1 MSQLSRAIYESFN
14 IAEDFAEEIAETADE
29 SVENYEEKPMDE
41 SLVTEGTMWDKVK
54 AHLGNMKNES
64 LTEDVGEYTDREKAA
79 ISKALDDFFELAV
92 RQDIPPNIA
101 KKQVLGE
108 NMQESLTEAKEKPGY
123 KYNSRE
129 GYDPEAHMKH
139 VCEKYRKAAEFGLD
153 EPLTEE
159 KLKYEDWRI
168 QNIAM
173 GASIPSAKLKEALL
187 EEFKNED

>member
-29 SVENYEEKPMDE
+29 SVENYAEKPMEE
-41 SLVTEGTMWDKVK
+41 SLITEGTMWDKVE

-64 LTEDVGEYTDREKAA
+64 LTEDVGGKYSVAEIE
-79 ISKALDDFFELAV
+79 KALDEFYELV
-92 RQDIPPNIA
+92 FRQDTPPQKA
-101 KKQVLGE
+101 KSQILGIDV
-108 NMQESLTEAKEKPGY
+108 QESLKESQKPGY
-123 KYNSRE
+123 RFNSRE
-129 GYDPEAHMKH
+129 KYDPKEYMKY
-139 VCEKYRKAAEFGLD
+139 VCEKYRKAADFGMD
-153 EPLTEE
+153 EQLTEE

-173 GASIPSAKLKEALL
+173 GASIPSARLKEALL